1 MRYIMVTD
9 FKGHWDNIPNNSTQ
23 YTTDMFKGDMNKDKL
38 ASNTETIFIKVES
51 RSNPT
56 IEKCWKGYV
65 YDFTEKN
72 NKKGQKVVS
81 FRVKIQEQIDCPEKY
96 SKYDIGWWSDEKE
109 LNLEGGNSIL
119 DPRFFSII
127 DFTENWAEFE
137 KYSYYLLKCIGLHAL
152 YKFPL
157 REQKG
162 KADGFFI
169 FGKLVVMFD
178 MTLERGFEKSKEIQ
192 IENFC
197 SQLKKSYIQ
206 YGNQK
211 FTITNHAK
219 QVWIITRGANSRLIK
234 KEDEILIKEVPVTKI
249 EALYR
254 KRLIDDIDEEGF
266 ERCLRDLGSS

>member
-1 MRYIMVTD
+1 MVTD
-9 FKGHWDNIPNNSTQ
+9 FKGHWDNIPNNRTH
-23 YTTDMFKGDMNKDKL
+23 YTTDMFKEGMNKDKL

-51 RSNPT
+51 RTNPT
-56 IEKCWKGYV
+56 IEKCWKGCV
-65 YDFTEKN
+65 CDFTEGN
-72 NKKGQKVVS
+72 NKKGQKVVF
-81 FRVKIQEQIDCPEKY
+81 FRVNIQEQIKCPQKCL
-96 SKYDIGWWSDEKE
+96 KYDIGWWSDEEE
-109 LNLEGGNSIL
+109 LNLEEGDSIL
-119 DPRFFSII
+119 DPKFFSTI
-127 DFTENWAEFE
+127 DSTENWAEFE

-157 REQKG
+157 WEQKG

-178 MTLERGFEKSKEIQ
+178 MALEKDFEKSKEIQ

-211 FTITNHAK
+211 FTISNHAK
-219 QVWIITRGANSRLIK
+219 QVWIITRSTNSRLIK

-254 KRLIDDIDEEGF
+254 RRLIDDIDEEGF
-266 ERCLRDLGSS
+266 ERCLRDLSFS

>member
-9 FKGHWDNIPNNSTQ
+9 FEGHWDNISNNRSQ
-23 YTTDMFKGDMNKDKL
+23 YRTDMFKGDMNKAKL
-38 ASNTETIFIKVES
+38 VPGTETLFIKVAS
-51 RSNPT
+51 RHNPS

-65 YDFTEKN
+65 DEFGEGN
-72 NKKGQKVVS
+72 NKKGQKVVY
-81 FRVKIQEQIDCPEKY
+81 FRVNIQDQINCPEKY
-96 SKYDIGWWSDEKE
+96 LKYDIGWWSDEEE
-109 LNLEGGNSIL
+109 LNLGKGDSIL

-127 DFTENWAEFE
+127 DSTENWAEFE

-178 MTLERGFEKSKEIQ
+178 MTLERDFEKKKEIQ
-192 IENFC
+192 IDNFC
-197 SQLKKSYIQ
+197 SQLKKGFIQ
-206 YGNQK
+206 YDKQK
-211 FTITNHAK
+211 FTISSYAK
-219 QVWIITRGANSRLIK
+219 QVWIITKGSEPRLIK
-234 KEDEILIKEVPVTKI
+234 KEDEILVKEVPVTKI
-249 EALYR
+249 EDLFR
-254 KRLIDDIDEEGF
+254 KRLIEDLDEEGF